1 MEKTKIRVALAGN
14 PNVGKSTLFNQL
26 TGLNQHTGNWPGKTV
41 EKKVGYV
48 EKDSTLIEITDL
60 PGTYS
65 LTAHSIEE
73 VVAREFIIKEKPDIT
88 VVVLDAS
95 ALERNLY
102 LLLQIMELS
111 SNVIVVLNM
120 LDILKEKKYKLDTEK
135 LQQKLGVPVIST
147 IASKGIGID
156 NLVEKII
163 DVYKNKNLN
172 PMKIEYP
179 ELEDTLKKIEAL
191 LPEKIEEYPKRWA
204 AIKLLEG
211 DPLIVEL
218 CKKYEGWEEIK
229 KIVEKKEE
237 NPVKVASA
245 RYSLI
250 KNILKD
256 VLEKPTNQ
264 VITWTDRL
272 DDILTHR
279 IWGLPI
285 AILIIFSIF
294 YFTYS
299 LKEAISTPWDN
310 FLGLIGLGLN
320 NLFSFLPEWLKN
332 LLIGGIWQGVAN
344 VLSFTPLIVIFFFFL
359 ALLEDTGYLA
369 RLAFVTDRIM
379 HILGLHGKA
388 FIPLVMSFGCNVPGV
403 MATRT
408 LENEKDRLL
417 LIMVNSFIPCVPRIL
432 VASFFL
438 SIFFPKYAPILL
450 LVLYLISFL
459 SIMISGRIL
468 QRRVLKTSFSP
479 LLMELP
485 LYKLPNIKIVS
496 LYVWDKLKSFL
507 VRAGTVMVI
516 LSGITWIL
524 SHIPSGN
531 IENSI
536 LANIGK
542 TLMPLFSPLGFN
554 WQLTTGLISGFVAKE
569 ASLSTLGS
577 IYGASGN
584 ALGKLLLKDLSPITA
599 FSFLV
604 FQLLYIPCAAT
615 IATIYKETN
624 SLKWT
629 LITIFY
635 SLTYAYLFTLII
647 HTGITLLVR

>member
-629 LITIFY
+629 LIT
-635 SLTYAYLFTLII
+635 
-647 HTGITLLVR
+647 

>member
-73 VVAREFIIKEKPDIT
+73 VVAREFIIKEKPDII

-111 SNVIVVLNM
+111 PNVIVALNM
-120 LDILKEKKYKLDTEK
+120 LDVLKEKKYKLDTEK
-135 LQQKLGVPVIST
+135 LQQKLGIPVIST

-156 NLVEKII
+156 NLLEKII
-163 DVYKNKNLN
+163 DVYKNKNFN

-179 ELEDTLKKIEAL
+179 EIEDTLKEIEAL
-191 LPEKIEEYPKRWA
+191 LPEKIDEYPKRWA

-229 KIVEKKEE
+229 NIVEEKEE

-256 VLEKPTNQ
+256 VLEKPTKQ

-272 DDILTHR
+272 DNILTHR

-294 YFTYS
+294 YFTYF
-299 LKEAISTPWDN
+299 LNEAISIPWNN

-388 FIPLVMSFGCNVPGV
+388 FISLVMSFGCNVPGV

-468 QRRVLKTSFSP
+468 QRKVLKTSFSP

-485 LYKLPNIKIVS
+485 LYKISNIKIVS

-584 ALGKLLLKDLSPITA
+584 ALGNLLLKDLSPITA
-599 FSFLV
+599 FSFVV

-635 SLTYAYLFTLII
+635 SLTYAYLFTLIL